1 MRREEKMLRAFVFRN
16 QTAIAGDWK
25 RMQIDLHLKKVD
37 LECCGQ
43 HPPMS

>member
-1 MRREEKMLRAFVFRN
+1 MLRAFVFRN

-25 RMQIDLHLKKVD
+25 RMQIDLHLNNKVD
-37 LECCGQ
+37 LECRGQ